1 MKKNIT
7 IFVSFVLFLV
17 IWQFASTKTIS
28 LFVPSIFDIWNGFVS
43 MIKNGQIT
51 NGIVYSFSRITIAT
65 VLSSFVSIFLAIL
78 VYNIKTCDYIIT
90 TFVGFMRYLP
100 VTAFYPLL
108 IMWFGIGEKMK
119 ISFLFLATFVYM
131 LPSVLMA
138 FSSVPTNLIETGYS
152 LGMNKFSSTFKIVLP
167 YCLPNILQTFIMM
180 YGIGWTYISVCEQV
194 NAKYG
199 LGFIITISS
208 SRGKTDLVFAS
219 ILTIIIFSFIF
230 DKFSN
235 FLVKKIFKW
244 KFINVKLDG
253 E

>member
-17 IWQFASTKTIS
+17 VWQFASTKTIS

-194 NAKYG
+194 NAEYG

-219 ILTIIIFSFIF
+219 ILTIIIFSFVF